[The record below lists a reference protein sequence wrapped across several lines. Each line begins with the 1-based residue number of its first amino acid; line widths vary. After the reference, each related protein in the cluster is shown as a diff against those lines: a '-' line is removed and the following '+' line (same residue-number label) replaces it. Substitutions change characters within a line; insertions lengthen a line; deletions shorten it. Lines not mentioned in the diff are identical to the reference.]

1 MQRKSFGDLEYLV
14 FDHLSECPNVVHGTF
29 LKKGGVSEGPFSSLN
44 FGITQGDSK
53 AHVQENKRRALEAL
67 GLHSFSQLLQVH
79 GKKVVTAQESQLLE
93 GDGLITDQRGLGLMI
108 LHADCQA
115 AIFYDPIHHAL
126 ANVHAGWRG
135 SVQNIY
141 AETVV
146 AMKERFGSSP
156 QNLLVGISPSL
167 GPNVAEFINYK
178 TELPQAFWPFQI
190 KPTYFDFWQISR
202 WQLEGC
208 GVLPHHIEIAEL
220 CTYSQTDDFFSYR
233 RVKASG
239 RHATLASLK

>member
-1 MQRKSFGDLEYLV
+1 MQKKLCEDLEYLV

-29 LKKGGVSEGPFSSLN
+29 LKKGGVSEGSFSSLN

-53 AHVQENKRRALEAL
+53 LHVQENKRRALSAL
-67 GLHSFSQLLQVH
+67 GLNSYTQLLQIH
-79 GKKVVTAQESQLLE
+79 SKKVVLAKDSHLLE
-93 GDGLITDQRGLGLMI
+93 GDGLLTDQKELGLMI

-115 AIFYDPIHHAL
+115 AIFYDPIRHVL

-141 AETVV
+141 AETV
-146 AMKERFGSSP
+146 ALMQARFGSAP
-156 QNLLVGISPSL
+156 QDLLVGISPSL
-167 GPNVAEFINYK
+167 GPTAAEFINYK

-190 KPTYFDFWQISR
+190 QPTYFDFWKISR
-202 WQLEGC
+202 WQLEEC
-208 GVLPHHIEIAEL
+208 GVLPHHIEIAEQ

-233 RVKASG
+233 RIKVSG
-239 RHATLASLK
+239 RHATIAALI